1 MNTTMK
7 NFVTLMLCFLT
18 LSLTAQDEYPFPY
31 NPDVNSDGYI
41 GINDLM
47 ELLSIYGEEF
57 GSDQLFYSDTEA
69 MLDLGIMYYGEC
81 VFQCSQLQGDWKV
94 ADIEGIGK
102 FKDDLQNDIYWNDL
116 TPNGGKLPVINKDT
130 FSTGFTFG
138 DNNEYYSCACLT
150 RVQPAIEYTYCITA
164 YGNDN
169 NYIQTCI
176 DQKLSDGWL
185 PIGGMSI
192 GSNSPALS
200 QAFWRLAD

>member
-1 MNTTMK
+1 MRYLI
-7 NFVTLMLCFLT
+7 TLLFAA
-18 LSLTAQDEYPFPY
+18 LSLNAVGQVEYPFPY

-69 MLDLGIMYYGEC
+69 ILDLGIMYYGEC

-94 ADIEGIGK
+94 ADIEGIGQ
-102 FKDDLQNDIYWNDL
+102 FRDDLQNNMYWNDL
-116 TPNGGKLPVINKDT
+116 TPNGGKLPVISKDT
-130 FSTGFTFG
+130 FSAGFTFG

-185 PIGGMSI
+185 PVGGMSI
-192 GSNSPALS
+192 GSNSPALT
-200 QAFWRLAD
+200 QAFWRLAE